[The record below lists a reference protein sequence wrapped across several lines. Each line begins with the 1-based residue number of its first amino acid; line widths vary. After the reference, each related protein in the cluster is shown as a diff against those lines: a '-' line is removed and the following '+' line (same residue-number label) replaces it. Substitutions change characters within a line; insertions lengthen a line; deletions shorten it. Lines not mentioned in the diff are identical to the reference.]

1 MKTILCY
8 GDSITWGASPIQ
20 NGPRHPY
27 EDRWPT
33 VLEAGLGAKAR
44 CIAEGLGGRTT
55 THDDWNANSD
65 RNGARI
71 LPTLL
76 SSHSPLDMVIIMLG
90 TNDIKHVHGH
100 NALEASYGVR
110 RLVQIVRAHAASDKQ
125 AVPQMI
131 IVAPPVALEGTTHPE
146 MTLHFGVDGIAAS
159 SDFAKWYKRRADEE
173 GVGFFDAGSV
183 AKTDPRDGIH
193 LDEKN
198 TRAIGEGLV
207 PLVQHMLGL

>member
-27 EDRWPT
+27 EDRWPSA
-33 VLEAGLGAKAR
+33 LERKLAGKVR

-55 THDDWNANSD
+55 IHDDWYADAD

-76 SSHSPLDMVIIMLG
+76 TSHGPLDMVIIMLG

-100 NALEASYGVR
+100 TALEASYGMR

-125 AVPQMI
+125 PVPEII
-131 IVAPPVALEGTTHPE
+131 IVAPPAALEGTTHPE
-146 MTLHFGVDGIAAS
+146 MTLHFGPEAIAAS
-159 SDFAKWYKRRADEE
+159 RDFAKWYKRRAEEE

-183 AKTDPRDGIH
+183 AGTDPRDGIH
-193 LDEKN
+193 LDAAN
-198 TRAIGEGLV
+198 TRAIGEGLA
-207 PLVQHMLGL
+207 PLVTRVLGL